1 MSHQATP
8 PQGEIYRDSISL
20 IDKGVIAIG
29 FIPRNLKDHYTR
41 VAHGLALP

>member
-20 IDKGVIAIG
+20 IDKGGESQLGISQETKRS
-29 FIPRNLKDHYTR
+29 PL
-41 VAHGLALP
+41 HGSHMV